1 MFQSQRLLCTVT
13 QAQLMQFNG
22 CTPETPI
29 FRTLHRTLQ
38 DSYGTSPKRFFS
50 EFRTLNFEAIR
61 TFEHS
66 FWPYTEQMIL
76 QNTPNFVLSEQFE
89 QPTWSK

>member
-13 QAQLMQFNG
+13 QVQLMQFNG

-50 EFRTLNFEAIR
+50 EFRTLNFEAVR
-61 TFEHS
+61 TLEHS

-89 QPTWSK
+89 QPMWVE